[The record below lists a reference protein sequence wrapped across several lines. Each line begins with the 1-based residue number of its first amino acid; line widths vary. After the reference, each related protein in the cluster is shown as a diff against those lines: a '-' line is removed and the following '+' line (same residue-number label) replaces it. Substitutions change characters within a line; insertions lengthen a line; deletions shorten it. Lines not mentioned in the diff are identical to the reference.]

1 MISKWSKASALG
13 LLLALSACAIPQTI
27 TPRIAPASSNFAEAP
42 RVEVQLD
49 SFSFE
54 PRTLHFVADR
64 PVVLVLTNVSNGGH
78 NFSAPGFFAASQIAD
93 YDASV
98 IADGLVEVAPGASV
112 ELRLIPAAGGYDVD
126 CTHVGHTVLGMSGS
140 IVVR

>member
-1 MISKWSKASALG
+1 MRPFLIAAMALP
-13 LLLALSACAIPQTI
+13 LALSACAIPQTI
-27 TPRIAPASSNFAEAP
+27 TPRIAPASTDFANAQ

-54 PRTLHFVADR
+54 PRTLSLAADR
-64 PVVLVLTNVSNGGH
+64 PVVLVLTNVSNGRH
-78 NFSAPGFFAASQIAD
+78 NFSAPGFFAAARIAD

-98 IADGLVEVAPGASV
+98 ITDGEVEVAAGDSV
-112 ELRLIPAAGGYDVD
+112 ELRLIPAMGGYDVD
-126 CTHVGHTVLGMSGS
+126 CTHFGHSIAGMTGS

>member
-1 MISKWSKASALG
+1 MIALRTIAALTLG
-13 LLLALSACAIPQTI
+13 MALSACAIPQTI
-27 TPRIAPASSNFAEAP
+27 TPQIAPASTDFTNAQ

-54 PRTLHFVADR
+54 PRTLSLVANR
-64 PVVLVLTNVSNGGH
+64 PVVLVLTNVSNGQH
-78 NFSAPGFFAASQIAD
+78 NFAAPGFFAAAQIAD

-98 IADGLVEVAPGASV
+98 ITDGEVEVAPGDSV
-112 ELRLIPAAGGYDVD
+112 ELRLVPAMGGYDVD
-126 CTHVGHTVLGMSGS
+126 CTHFGHSIAGMTGS